1 MGLREWG
8 LAAIL
13 LGSASCTQPKIETAE
28 ARIIDHYKRGMKI
41 EQLAEAEQNDNRR
54 KELFTSALRE
64 YELGEMDKPADCKLK
79 QAYCHSQLGNVV
91 KAIDLTDSVIAKEPS
106 NLAFYVRGLI
116 KQKQGWHAMAIK
128 DFDKS
133 IELQDQPEA
142 RWARYSSYMSFS
154 STTEQI
160 IVDGL
165 LKALDDINKYIETK
179 KEEPDGYLAKYST
192 ISLLAYTEQDNEK
205 VKDAYETLKTAFK
218 LVDSGKPIARE
229 DFKNNLQVFRLIL
242 KTLAQEYETAKE
254 HY

>member
-13 LGSASCTQPKIETAE
+13 LGSVGCGTPKQETIE
-28 ARIIDHYKRGMKI
+28 ARMVNHYQRGI
-41 EQLAEAEQNDNRR
+41 ELEQRAEAEQNELER
-54 KELFTSALRE
+54 KKIFATALLEFELSQP
-64 YELGEMDKPADCKLK
+64 DKPIDSKLK
-79 QAYCHSQLGNVV
+79 QAYCLSQLGETV
-91 KAIDLTDSVIAKEPS
+91 KALDIADEVAAEQPS
-106 NLAFYVRGLI
+106 SRAFYTRGLI

-128 DFDKS
+128 DFDKA

-165 LKALDDINKYIETK
+165 LKALDDIDKYIENK

-192 ISLLAYTEQDNEK
+192 ISILAYAEQDKEK
-205 VKDAYETLKTAFK
+205 VKGAYETLKTAFK
-218 LVDSGKPIARE
+218 LIDSGKPITRD
-229 DFKNNLQVFRLIL
+229 DFKKNLQVFRLIL

-254 HY
+254 YY